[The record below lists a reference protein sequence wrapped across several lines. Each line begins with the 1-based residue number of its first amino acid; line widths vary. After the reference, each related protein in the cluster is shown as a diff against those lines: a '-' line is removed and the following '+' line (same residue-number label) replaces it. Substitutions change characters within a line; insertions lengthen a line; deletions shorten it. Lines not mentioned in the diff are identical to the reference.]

1 MTTIYLGGPINGA
14 TDEEASGWREAFKA
28 ELGPEFTYRDP
39 MDRDYRGR
47 EDECVAE
54 IVELDK
60 DDIDESDIVVGYC
73 WQVSVGTSM
82 EIFYAWDQ
90 RFSRIAGPFVLL
102 VIPEGTRIS
111 PWLRYHSD
119 AIVGTLAEAQAL
131 IRAIEDEAPYPTIG
145 SELHIPEHV
154 GR

>member
-1 MTTIYLGGPINGA
+1 MTTVYLGGPINGA
-14 TDEEASGWREAFKA
+14 TDEEAHGWRDQFKA
-28 ELGPEFTYRDP
+28 ELGPSFTYKDP

-47 EDECVAE
+47 EDECVNE

-60 DDIDESDIVVGYC
+60 ADIEVSDIVVGYC

-82 EIFYAWDQ
+82 EVYFAWDL
-90 RFSRIAGPFVLL
+90 RFQGTDQGPFVLL

-119 AIVGTLAEAQAL
+119 AIVHTLEEARQLIVAFEDGVWQAREFEGAL
-131 IRAIEDEAPYPTIG
+131 A
-145 SELHIPEHV
+145 
-154 GR
+154 